1 MARDI
6 HKQDFPGRAI
16 TTGSTKEQ
24 HPSRRSISAPAPRG
38 YPIAS
43 TMPLHMHSDRK
54 PRARTRIAKPD
65 VKHTSKQPALS
76 NEAHTIL
83 YPRPPAAAGRDIE
96 AVGTHA
102 AAYPPK
108 MAPGGPPAVDNGNR
122 EQNRKV
128 KGTEQEQPQ
137 GVITPRSNSGSDCP
151 TQLPDRDD
159 KLDEGCVSNTDPYIP
174 RRSQRLSSL
183 RLSQEDPGQDAVAV
197 AFPEL
202 LAKIEG
208 AVCTRHSR
216 IGIWALHLLMVNH
229 PLMYKYFWSS
239 LKEKVKAGD
248 RSIENE
254 LLWRKFVELS

>member
-1 MARDI
+1 
-6 HKQDFPGRAI
+6 
-16 TTGSTKEQ
+16 
-24 HPSRRSISAPAPRG
+24 
-38 YPIAS
+38 
-43 TMPLHMHSDRK
+43 
-54 PRARTRIAKPD
+54 
-65 VKHTSKQPALS
+65 
-76 NEAHTIL
+76 
-83 YPRPPAAAGRDIE
+83 
-96 AVGTHA
+96 
-102 AAYPPK
+102 

-248 RSIENE
+248 RCIENE
-254 LLWRKFVELS
+254 LVWRKFVELS